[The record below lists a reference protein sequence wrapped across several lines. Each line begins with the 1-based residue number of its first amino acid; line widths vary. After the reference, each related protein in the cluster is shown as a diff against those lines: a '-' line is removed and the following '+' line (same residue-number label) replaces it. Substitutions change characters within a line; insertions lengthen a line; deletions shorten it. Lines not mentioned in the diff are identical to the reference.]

1 MKPKESFSRYN
12 LLGIIF
18 LFYLLPSLSLV
29 AYNVFIENN
38 SRDWNTLSIGIFVAS
53 LGSLIIFLVITTW
66 EYKSKPIQTPK
77 NQDLNEN
84 KEEIK
89 PSSFYIDEGEYQLT
103 QLSLEEAQKTQIRLL
118 KEIDHLTEQ
127 FNNASR
133 EKQIETDLKETLTKE
148 LEHIQNTSSTKLEQ
162 QQRHIRELQGSLA
175 EQKSY
180 TEQKQQQINLLESKV
195 NDLAH
200 EIKTLLQFA
209 ESRTQT
215 ILSSNVSDSLLNKNP
230 EEQKI
235 VASNK
240 PDPYDFTPSLQ
251 LKRCIDMAQKIMASQ
266 KFGSQLYSFL
276 ESPTDH
282 YSLDMRRLCDRFRS
296 ETKGVILLYSPTE
309 HHLLFA
315 SNQIKD
321 LTGWSQEKFTQN
333 FKEILVNENAWKKSI
348 NELLTANEI
357 QIELALKSRSSLP
370 VTLKAHLGMIPSGI
384 FRNYIIAVIDS

>member
-1 MKPKESFSRYN
+1 M
-12 LLGIIF
+12 
-18 LFYLLPSLSLV
+18 
-29 AYNVFIENN
+29 
-38 SRDWNTLSIGIFVAS
+38 
-53 LGSLIIFLVITTW
+53 
-66 EYKSKPIQTPK
+66 
-77 NQDLNEN
+77 
-84 KEEIK
+84 
-89 PSSFYIDEGEYQLT
+89 
-103 QLSLEEAQKTQIRLL
+103 
-118 KEIDHLTEQ
+118 
-127 FNNASR
+127 
-133 EKQIETDLKETLTKE
+133 
-148 LEHIQNTSSTKLEQ
+148 
-162 QQRHIRELQGSLA
+162 
-175 EQKSY
+175 
-180 TEQKQQQINLLESKV
+180 
-195 NDLAH
+195 
-200 EIKTLLQFA
+200 
-209 ESRTQT
+209 
-215 ILSSNVSDSLLNKNP
+215 SDPLLNKNP

-240 PDPYDFTPSLQ
+240 PDTYDFTPSLQ

-333 FKEILVNENAWKKSI
+333 FKEILVNENAWKKNI